1 MSSFEEIM
9 GADGNEDLAAALSQ
23 FAKDTADAEAL
34 TSYAAYEAT
43 PDDTV
48 GQHAKGGDLFALA
61 YREVR
66 DADATSDA
74 AVIVVQLNNDYIYMR
89 AVDAIAYAEWILSRV
104 RKAAARG
111 TL

>member
-9 GADGNEDLAAALSQ
+9 SAEGNEDLTAALQQ
-23 FAKDTADAEAL
+23 FARDAADAASL
-34 TSYAAYEAT
+34 TSYEAYEAT

-61 YREVR
+61 YREVQ
-66 DADATSDA
+66 DADDA
-74 AVIVVQLNNDYIYMR
+74 SPSGVIVVQVNDDYIYMR